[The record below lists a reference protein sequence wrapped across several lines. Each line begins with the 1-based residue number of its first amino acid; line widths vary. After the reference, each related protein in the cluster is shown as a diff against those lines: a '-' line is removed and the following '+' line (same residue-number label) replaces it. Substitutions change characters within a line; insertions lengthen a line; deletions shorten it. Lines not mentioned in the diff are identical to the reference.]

1 MLFTAKRQF
10 ASALLVL
17 AAASSNLEACT
28 ASIQISAE
36 TATANPET
44 IKTEK
49 QAGKSSP
56 MNHSGGMMSHN
67 SMDLGVADAEYDL
80 RFIDGL
86 TPHHQGAIAMAQD
99 VLKNSQR
106 PELRKLANEIIAAQE
121 KEIAKTEE
129 WRKAWYGK

>member
-1 MLFTAKRQF
+1 
-10 ASALLVL
+10 
-17 AAASSNLEACT
+17 
-28 ASIQISAE
+28 
-36 TATANPET
+36 
-44 IKTEK
+44 
-49 QAGKSSP
+49 
-56 MNHSGGMMSHN
+56 
-67 SMDLGVADAEYDL
+67 MDLGVADAEYDL
-80 RFIDGL
+80 RFIDGM